1 LANFQNDSGKGICAM
16 SQGPFDETYIRDADA
31 GWEKKQGSASSG
43 QQPNADDL
51 APAFS
56 DEALALRFADRHAN
70 DLRYVPAWSRWLTWD
85 GKRWAP
91 DEKLK
96 VFTLARNLC
105 REAANE
111 ANSGAA
117 AIASRKKVAAVEQMA
132 RADQRLVVTIDD
144 LDADPWVL
152 NTPAGTLDLRSGKL
166 RPHSPDDKLTKI
178 TGAAPDRSC
187 ATPVWD
193 AFLAR
198 ITDNQP
204 ELIAFLK
211 RVAGYALTG
220 LTREHALF
228 FLYGRGANGKST
240 LINVLLDCLGD
251 YHRAA
256 PIETFTASQSDRH
269 PTDLAGLRG
278 ARLVTATETEEG
290 RRWAE
295 SKIKALTGGDRISA
309 RFMRQDFF
317 EYTPQFKL
325 LIAGNHKP
333 GLRSVDEAI
342 RRRFNLLPFTVTIP
356 PGERDA
362 DLPAKLQ
369 TELPGIM
376 AWMVEGCLEWQ
387 KRGLVPPKV
396 VTDATD
402 AYLEAEDVLS
412 TWMEECGAKD
422 PHAWEPSAKLW
433 TSWVEWAGK
442 SGEHVGSQKQFH
454 GRLEGRLEAKRGSG
468 GARGYRGFR
477 LFPPKSRYDFN
488 PD

>member
-1 LANFQNDSGKGICAM
+1 M
-16 SQGPFDETYIRDADA
+16 SISEAFDEEALRQADA
-31 GWEKKQGSASSG
+31 AWERKRQKKKDDAE
-43 QQPNADDL
+43 DL

-56 DEALALRFADRHAN
+56 DEALALRFAERHIN
-70 DLRYVPAWSRWLTWD
+70 DLRYVPAWNRWLLWD
-85 GKRWAP
+85 GKRWTP

-96 VFTLARNLC
+96 VFTLVRNLC

-111 ANSGAA
+111 ANKGAA

-132 RADQRLVVTIDD
+132 RADQRLVLTIDE
-144 LDADPWVL
+144 LDADPWIL
-152 NTPAGTLDLRSGKL
+152 NTPAGVVDPHTSDL

-178 TGAAPDRSC
+178 TGVAPEKHPI
-187 ATPVWD
+187 PVWE

-198 ITDNQP
+198 VTDDQP

-240 LINVLLDCLGD
+240 LINVLIECLGD
-251 YHRAA
+251 YHKTA
-256 PIETFTASQSDRH
+256 PIETFTASTSERH
-269 PTDLAGLRG
+269 PTDLASLRG

-317 EYTPQFKL
+317 EYSPQFKL
-325 LIAGNHKP
+325 MIAGNHKP

-342 RRRFNLLPFTVTIP
+342 RRRLNLIPFTITILL
-356 PGERDA
+356 GERDPA
-362 DLPAKLQ
+362 LTAKLKA
-369 TELPGIM
+369 ELPGIM
-376 AWMVEGCLEWQ
+376 AWAVEGCLEWQ
-387 KRGLVPPKV
+387 NVGLAPPKA

-402 AYLEAEDVLS
+402 AYLEAEDAIS
-412 TWMEECGAKD
+412 TWMEECGIRD
-422 PHAWEPSAKLW
+422 PHAWEARSKLW
-433 TSWVEWAGK
+433 TS
-442 SGEHVGSQKQFH
+442 
-454 GRLEGRLEAKRGSG
+454 
-468 GARGYRGFR
+468 
-477 LFPPKSRYDFN
+477 
-488 PD
+488 